1 MNSLSPAK
9 ILSHGLVLVSAALLF
24 QADNVLAAEFA
35 GGAEMQARDLLS
47 GTVGGRARTAG
58 ESPAT
63 PADGPQTSSLD
74 PQEQARQLI
83 LGKPHVDGT
92 NGRAAAREPEVNT
105 APAVST
111 RGEDGIYS
119 DPQESARRMIL
130 GHAASGSAAPALKR
144 SVSLTQEP
152 LVMRLDKDEF
162 RIAFGLD
169 AGRFA
174 SNGCDGVIRYRVD
187 WKADDGTTRREA
199 RQVKYTVLP
208 GASRTITVDHQYFD
222 TAEAAHTTDVVKVSV
237 DEITCLESPPLQTAS
252 TKTASTAAQAPQGR
266 RTMSP
271 VGSF

>member
-1 MNSLSPAK
+1 MNLLSPAK
-9 ILSHGLVLVSAALLF
+9 IFGHGLVLISAALLF

-47 GTVGGRARTAG
+47 GTVGGRPRTAG
-58 ESPAT
+58 ESPAI

-92 NGRAAAREPEVNT
+92 NGRAAARQPKVT

-111 RGEDGIYS
+111 RSEDGIYS

-187 WKADDGTTRREA
+187 WKAEDGTTRQEA
-199 RQVKYTVLP
+199 KQVKYAVLP

-237 DEITCLESPPLQTAS
+237 DEITCVESRPLQ
-252 TKTASTAAQAPQGR
+252 TASTAAQAPQGR

-271 VGSF
+271 GRSF